1 MKKTVSV
8 IVSAV
13 LGAAILTSVFAGCT
27 KGGKDSS
34 SKVNIDIPSNLAD
47 NIKTTKPKYPSLEE
61 YISQVK
67 EEVENGA
74 GFDDEYCTSKI
85 YSDADGMVY
94 EYTLR
99 EQNAGM
105 GDEEIA
111 SLIKEIF
118 DDNDSQF
125 KNAAKELKNDTGIPY
140 SLRVVYLNADG
151 SVIEE
156 RKYYDNSDI
165 SSYLADN
172 IKIVESE

>member
-94 EYTLR
+94 EDTLR

-105 GDEEIA
+105 SAEEIA
-111 SLIKEIF
+111 SFKNVAKEIL
-118 DDNDSQF
+118 N
-125 KNAAKELKNDTGIPY
+125 NTGIPY

-165 SSYLADN
+165 SSYLAEN